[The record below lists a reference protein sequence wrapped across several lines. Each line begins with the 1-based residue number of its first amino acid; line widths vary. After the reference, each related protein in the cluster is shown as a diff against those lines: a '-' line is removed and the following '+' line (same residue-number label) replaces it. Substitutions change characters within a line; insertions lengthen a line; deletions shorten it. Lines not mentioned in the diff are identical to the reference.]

1 MFLGGTLL
9 LCKHAAVLTFEM
21 PLAEHICTL
30 TFCFVGE
37 NIVIFVL
44 FSVYFLQHFF
54 LTSVFICKKGLLSF
68 TSMVQVTVITGNFYR
83 I

>member
-1 MFLGGTLL
+1 M
-9 LCKHAAVLTFEM
+9 
-21 PLAEHICTL
+21 
-30 TFCFVGE
+30 
-37 NIVIFVL
+37 VL

-83 I
+83 IKKSVLGGGFYEVRKVIFWDGG